1 MKGLSDMLRGGP
13 KKSKKAKTKSKAS
26 ESKVNESNNYT
37 KPKMR
42 KRLFKEIM
50 ASGKGGK
57 PGQWTARKA
66 QMLARR
72 YKAAGGGYK
81 S

>member
-1 MKGLSDMLRGGP
+1 MLRGGP
-13 KKSKKAKTKSKAS
+13 KKSKKAKAKSKAN